1 MSGIKRSSEISS
13 TSSSKIIKLGD
24 TLEIPDDVH
33 LQTWQLDDEGSI
45 IVHLVYDTL
54 YENFFMTMIKKD
66 KKGEKKIMLDIPSVN
81 KLSAQME
88 KNTVAVRKVHVE

>member
-1 MSGIKRSSEISS
+1 MSGIKRSGEISS

-33 LQTWQLDDEGSI
+33 LQTWQMDDEGSI

-54 YENFFMTMIKKD
+54 YENFFYD
-66 KKGEKKIMLDIPSVN
+66 ND
-81 KLSAQME
+81 
-88 KNTVAVRKVHVE
+88 

>member
-1 MSGIKRSSEISS
+1 MSGIKRSSEMSS

-33 LQTWQLDDEGSI
+33 LQTWQMDDEGSI

-54 YENFFMTMIKKD
+54 YENF
-66 KKGEKKIMLDIPSVN
+66 L
-81 KLSAQME
+81 
-88 KNTVAVRKVHVE
+88 